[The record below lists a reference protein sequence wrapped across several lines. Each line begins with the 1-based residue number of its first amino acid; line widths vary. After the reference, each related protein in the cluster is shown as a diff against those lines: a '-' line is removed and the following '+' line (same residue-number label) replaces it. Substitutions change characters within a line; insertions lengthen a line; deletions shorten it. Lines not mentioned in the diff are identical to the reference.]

1 MDCVI
6 RQSVFD
12 DADPPSQPKTP
23 LLRGFIVIGGR
34 RALPPTVTVRIRP
47 AATASAQRPVCE
59 VAMTMLFVFVIMGTT
74 DEWVAGKAEP
84 SLVRFGNVVGLVA
97 LTRLWRAEPSATRR
111 VQALQGDQ
119 GLDASL
125 APSEA

>member
-1 MDCVI
+1 
-6 RQSVFD
+6 
-12 DADPPSQPKTP
+12 
-23 LLRGFIVIGGR
+23 
-34 RALPPTVTVRIRP
+34 
-47 AATASAQRPVCE
+47 
-59 VAMTMLFVFVIMGTT
+59 MTMLFAFVIMGTT
-74 DEWVAGKAEP
+74 DEWVAEKAEP

-97 LTRLWRAEPSATRR
+97 LTRLWRASLPLQRR